1 MIIISGGG
9 ADGQGIVLVVVVCI
23 EESRARGAG
32 SSSEDPLLASRIN
45 TLGNDGHV
53 LHILLRGTY
62 YYDQVSE

>member
-9 ADGQGIVLVVVVCI
+9 ADGQGIVLVVVCI
-23 EESRARGAG
+23 EESRACGGAG

-53 LHILLRGTY
+53 LHILLRGITTTKS
-62 YYDQVSE
+62 VSK